1 MDVAPHRKN
10 SYFVRWRPLTM
21 GHQRIF
27 TGITH
32 HHLTFTSPTRL
43 TFTITAKTVRV
54 AFLRQ
59 HLLSSDKCYLIVEQD
74 N

>member
-1 MDVAPHRKN
+1 
-10 SYFVRWRPLTM
+10 M